1 MRIFTF
7 LVVLMIC
14 SSNMAQDQLEVH
26 TETVEL
32 TKEQKKEEKK
42 KKEAEDKRFI
52 ELAEKRAVLLQ
63 QELNLSN
70 YASDRIKK
78 MIIKYSKQ
86 ANKVIQS
93 NASASEKSKDLSN
106 IVYFQNEDFKKVLT
120 VHQFYKYLKL
130 TDI

>member
-14 SSNMAQDQLEVH
+14 SSNMAQDQLEVQ

-32 TKEQKKEEKK
+32 TKKQKKEEKK
-42 KKEAEDKRFI
+42 KKEAEDKRFT
-52 ELAEKRAVLLQ
+52 ELAEKRAILLQ

-70 YASDRIKK
+70 YASERIKK

-93 NASASEKSKDLSN
+93 NASTSEKSKDLSN
-106 IVYFQNEDFKKVLT
+106 IVYFQNEEFKKVLT

-130 TDI
+130 KNI